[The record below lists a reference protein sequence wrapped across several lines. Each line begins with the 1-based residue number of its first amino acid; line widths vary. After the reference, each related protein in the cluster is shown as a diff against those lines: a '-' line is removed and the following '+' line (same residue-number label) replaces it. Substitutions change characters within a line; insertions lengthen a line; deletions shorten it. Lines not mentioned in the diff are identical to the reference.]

1 MHRRDFVKTAG
12 AVGTVGAAGLAGCLG
27 DDDSNGNGSGNGNG
41 NGNGNGEPDFPTDA
55 LTWMIPWSE
64 GGGTDQYARQLAPL
78 IDESLGQPVEIDN
91 RPGAGSLVGSQ
102 WLTEQAGDG
111 YTFGAANSP
120 ALEFTWYTEEID
132 DWSVE
137 SFEPIAYVGVFGYTL
152 VANAEYG
159 ITDFGALR
167 DAYNDGELENF
178 AYQGVGSDSHWLT
191 MTLRDEYDLGFQNAV
206 PYDGGGPVMEAV
218 VSDEV
223 PAGFATNAAAQAQVE
238 DGVVDMVV
246 NLMDV
251 DLDHAFPDL
260 DYISNYGD
268 SLAWLT
274 ENRLT
279 LIAPEGTPE
288 TERQAIADAAEYATG
303 HESTDEWVE
312 ETGNVIEYGD
322 MDAAADHLEESL
334 ERIRENVDVE
344 AFQQLIE
351 EEES

>member
-1 MHRRDFVKTAG
+1 MYRRNFVRATG
-12 AVGTVGAAGLAGCLG
+12 AVGTAGFAGIAGCLG
-27 DDDSNGNGSGNGNG
+27 DGDGDGES
-41 NGNGNGEPDFPTDA
+41 EPDPEFPTDS

-78 IDESLGQPVEIDN
+78 MDDSLEQSVEIEN
-91 RPGAGSLVGSQ
+91 REGAGSLVGTE
-102 WLTEQAGDG
+102 WLTTQENDG

-120 ALEFTWYTEEID
+120 SLEFTWYTEEID

-137 SFEPIAYVGVFGYTL
+137 TFEPIAYVGVFGYTL

-218 VSDEV
+218 ISDEV

-238 DGVVDMVV
+238 EGTVDVVV

-260 DYISNYGD
+260 DYINNYGD

-274 ENRLT
+274 ENRLA

-288 TERQAIADAAEYATG
+288 EQRQTIADAAAYATE
-303 HESTDEWVE
+303 HESTGEWVE
-312 ETGNVIEYGD
+312 ETGNVVEYGD
-322 MDAAADHLEESL
+322 MEATAAHLADSL

-344 AFQQLIE
+344 EFQEMIAAE
-351 EEES
+351 EEN